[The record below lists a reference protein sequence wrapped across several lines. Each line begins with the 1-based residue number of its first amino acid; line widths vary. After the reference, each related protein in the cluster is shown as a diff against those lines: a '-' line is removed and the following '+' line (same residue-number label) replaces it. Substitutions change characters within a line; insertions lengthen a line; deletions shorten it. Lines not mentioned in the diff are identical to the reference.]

1 MYKNDN
7 DKKYALLALI
17 CAAIAVTL
25 VSCGKRAAKIM
36 GGAHDVAFRA
46 YTSAGWDADKVWE
59 MSMPT
64 SESYSVGLTGEQF
77 EGMVAEAV
85 ECRPTELTAEQ
96 SLYVLHAKSEKEAGS
111 LYDFISANYEWAP
124 CDPASEAMIMQYG
137 DYVLIARGSGAEAEA
152 LLRAFRE
159 ESHGKARVY
168 HTKNPM

>member
-7 DKKYALLALI
+7 DKKYVLLAMI
-17 CAAIAVTL
+17 CTVIAVTL

-36 GGAHDVAFRA
+36 GDAHDVAFRA
-46 YTSAGWDADKVWE
+46 YTSAGWDHGRVWE
-59 MSMPT
+59 MSMP
-64 SESYSVGLTGEQF
+64 SAEAYSIGLTGEQF
-77 EGMVAEAV
+77 EGYVEEAV

-96 SLYVLHAKSEKEAGS
+96 SLYVLRAKSEADAGEV
-111 LYDFISANYEWAP
+111 YDFIVENYEWAP
-124 CDPASEAMIMQYG
+124 CDPASEALIMQYG
-137 DYVLIARGSGAEAEA
+137 DYVLIARGNGAEAEA